1 MLFQDHSRTQE
12 RCIEKYLAS
21 ALQQM
26 HGVDVVYHYVQ
37 VMVQN
42 GREVLVMRVK
52 QQRGKKQEQG
62 MY

>member
-21 ALQQM
+21 TLQQM
-26 HGVDVVYHYVQ
+26 HGIDVVYHYVQ

>member
-1 MLFQDHSRTQE
+1 MLFKDHSRTQE

-21 ALQQM
+21 ALQM